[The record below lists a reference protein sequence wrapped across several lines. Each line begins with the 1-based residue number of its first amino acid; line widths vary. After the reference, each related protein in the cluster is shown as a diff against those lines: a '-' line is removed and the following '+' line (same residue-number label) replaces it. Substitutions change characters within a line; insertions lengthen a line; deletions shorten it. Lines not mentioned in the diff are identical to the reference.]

1 MPGSHALL
9 SPSKSKQWLACPPSA
24 RLNAKLDE
32 RFGEQSSEYAREGT
46 KAHALA
52 ELKLRLELGEINKF
66 NFDAQRKA
74 LGDIPKEMD
83 RYTDN
88 YFDEVM
94 ERYYTAKRSCPDTQL
109 FVEQR
114 LDMSP
119 WIPSC
124 FGTGD
129 AVIVSDDVL
138 IVADLKYG
146 KGVPVVAEGN
156 PQARCYGLGAYNA
169 FGSIYSFK
177 SVCNVIIQP
186 RLDSVTEETMPLD
199 QLLAWGEGIKPLAEQ
214 AWRGEGEFHTGEHC
228 RFCNARAICKA
239 RAFESFDVL
248 THCVDSPDVL
258 PDEIIPSLLRIADTA
273 EAWLKDLK
281 AYALAQALRGQEWDG
296 YKVIRGKRPPRAFR
310 NQEEAEQQLIRAG
323 YTPDQYMETRMKTVA
338 EVEKLLGKRAFN
350 SLMSEQVVQGEGNF
364 TLVSAED
371 KRVAFESADFAFA
384 DMGDESEET
393 SHD

>member
-1 MPGSHALL
+1 MPGAHSIL
-9 SPSKSKQWLACPPSA
+9 SPSSAARWLSCPPSA
-24 RLNAKLDE
+24 RLNAKITE
-32 RFGEQSSEYAREGT
+32 RFGEQSSPYAAEGT
-46 KAHALA
+46 RAHAVA
-52 ELKLRLELGEINKF
+52 ELKLRLELGEINRF
-66 NFDAQRKA
+66 SYDAQRKTLGA
-74 LGDIPKEMD
+74 LPADVERAID
-83 RYTDN
+83 R

-94 ERYYTAKRSCPDTQL
+94 DRYYMAKRTCPDTQL

-129 AVIVSDDVL
+129 AVIVSDNVL
-138 IVADLKYG
+138 IVADMKMG

-156 PQARCYGLGAYNA
+156 PQARCYALGAYNA
-169 FGSIYSFK
+169 FGSIYAFK

-186 RLDSVTEETMPLD
+186 RFDSVTEETLSLD
-199 QLLAWGEGIKPLAEQ
+199 ALLAWGEGIKPLAEQ

-258 PDEIIPSLLRIADTA
+258 PDELIPGLLRVADTA
-273 EAWLKDLK
+273 GAWLKDLK
-281 AYALAQALRGQEWDG
+281 AYALAQALRGQEWNG
-296 YKVIRGKRPPRAFR
+296 YKVVRGKRPSRAFR
-310 NQEEAEQQLIRAG
+310 SQEEAEQQLIRAG
-323 YTPDQYMETRMKTVA
+323 YTPEQYMETRMKTVA
-338 EVEKLLGKRAFN
+338 EVEKLMGKRAFDAI
-350 SLMSEQVVQGEGNF
+350 MSGQVVQGEGNF
-364 TLVSAED
+364 TLVPSED

-384 DMGDESEET
+384 DMGSETGEAG
-393 SHD
+393 HD